1 MCTMQL
7 PRGSFRSLERG
18 ERLDNLLKKLE
29 SDQFSGVCSIV
40 CKGHSIEIVTEKGR
54 VLLAS
59 CDSLSGD
66 DALAFIGT
74 LLEEPFD
81 ASVSDLTSAQIKLSQ
96 EFNEICIVRHP
107 FARRKGSAD
116 KKISA
121 PQPRKE
127 GSIQPV
133 DRNAPRNQEERVRTI
148 VSPPLP
154 ENQKDRGDARDQQEK
169 VSGDVLQKSAAKSPE
184 TLFEPSCQTE
194 GEAINPSDTG
204 YSLDDM
210 DLKALDA
217 LDLDVM
223 TRKIRDNCKIM
234 VERLHLGYLVIDEDK
249 KESG

>member
-1 MCTMQL
+1 MQL

-54 VLLAS
+54 ILLAS
-59 CDSLSGD
+59 CDYLSGE

-81 ASVSDLTSAQIKLSQ
+81 ASVSDLTPAQVKLAL
-96 EFNEICIVRHP
+96 EFNEICIVRHS
-107 FARRKGSAD
+107 FARRKESAD

-127 GSIQPV
+127 RIIQPV
-133 DRNAPRNQEERVRTI
+133 DRNAPKKQEERVRAI
-148 VSPPLP
+148 VSPSLP
-154 ENQKDRGDARDQQEK
+154 ENQKDKGDARDQQEK
-169 VSGDVLQKSAAKSPE
+169 ENPDVLRNSAAKSPE
-184 TLFEPSCQTE
+184 TLFEPSCQTD
-194 GEAINPSDTG
+194 GEAINPPDTA

-210 DLKALDA
+210 DLKALDS

-223 TRKIRDNCKIM
+223 TRKIRDNCKLM